1 MSDVIVRKV
10 GNIFSENGL
19 MKDKMIIVE
28 IRKERTSMELLEKV
42 LDDNNLFEAYKQV
55 YKNKGTSGVDD
66 ITVEELGQYMYL
78 HKEEIKEQIRNRKYK
93 PSSVRR
99 VYIPKDNG
107 DKRGLGIPT
116 VVDRLIQ
123 QAIVQVLSPIYEQQ
137 FSETS
142 FGFRPNRSCEMAI
155 IKLLEYF
162 NDGYTWIVDID
173 LQKFFDTVCH
183 DKLISIIMKTV
194 HDGELVSLIRKYL
207 VSGVMEKGVVSPTKV
222 GTPQGGNLSPLLS
235 NIMLNELDKELEKR
249 GLRFTRYA
257 DDCIIVVQSEKAAN
271 RVMESITKFI
281 KKKLGLKVNV
291 EKSKIARPNQ
301 IKYLGFG
308 FYYTKTGKIKPKSH
322 LKSIQKFKRKL
333 KQLTKRS
340 WSISLR
346 DRIIKLNQ
354 VIRGW
359 INYFRIADM
368 KTCMSSISEHL
379 RRRIR
384 CIIWKQ
390 WKTCKHRYKCL
401 LRLGV
406 SKEKAR
412 RTSYSRASYWH
423 NSMSIVVS
431 VAISNER
438 LKRKGLV
445 FPLDYYLKVHTVI

>member
-1 MSDVIVRKV
+1 
-10 GNIFSENGL
+10 
-19 MKDKMIIVE
+19 
-28 IRKERTSMELLEKV
+28 MELLEKV
-42 LDDNNLFEAYKQV
+42 LDDKNLYKAYKQV
-55 YKNKGTSGVDD
+55 YKNKGASGIDGVTVD
-66 ITVEELGQYMYL
+66 ELGQYMYL
-78 HKEEIKEQIRNRKYK
+78 HKEEIKEQIRNRKYQ
-93 PSSVRR
+93 PSPVRR
-99 VYIPKDNG
+99 VYIPKENG

-123 QAIVQVLSPIYEQQ
+123 QAIVQVLTPIYEEQ

-142 FGFRPNRSCEMAI
+142 YGFRPNRSCEAAI
-155 IKLLEYF
+155 VKLLEYF

-183 DKLISIIMKTV
+183 DKLISIIMKTI

-207 VSGVMEKGVVSPTKV
+207 VSGVMESGVIIPTKV

-249 GLRFTRYA
+249 GLRYTRYA
-257 DDCIIVVQSEKAAN
+257 DDCIIVVKSEKAAN

-281 KKKLGLKVNV
+281 EKKLGLKVNV

-308 FYYTKTGKIKPKSH
+308 FYITKTGIIKPKPH
-322 LKSIQKFKRKL
+322 LKSIQKFKRRL

-340 WSISLR
+340 WNISL
-346 DRIIKLNQ
+346 DERIAKLNP

-368 KTCMSSISEHL
+368 KENIKNITSHL
-379 RRRIR
+379 NRRIR

-390 WKTCKHRYKCL
+390 WKTPRHRTKCL
-401 LRLGV
+401 MKLGLNKDTAK
-406 SKEKAR
+406 SC
-412 RTSYSRASYWH
+412 SYSRKSYWCTSKCIPLH
-423 NSMSIVVS
+423 K
-431 VAISNER
+431 AISN
-438 LKRKGLV
+438 KRIQQKGLV
-445 FPLDYYLKVHTVI
+445 FPLDHYLKVHTQV

>member
-1 MSDVIVRKV
+1 
-10 GNIFSENGL
+10 
-19 MKDKMIIVE
+19 
-28 IRKERTSMELLEKV
+28 MELLEKV

-55 YKNKGTSGVDD
+55 YKNKGASGVDG
-66 ITVEELGQYMYL
+66 ITVDELGYYMYL

-93 PSSVRR
+93 PSPVRR

-116 VVDRLIQ
+116 VIDRVIQ

-142 FGFRPNRSCEMAI
+142 YGFRPNRSCEMAI

-207 VSGVMEKGVVSPTKV
+207 VSGVMENGIVSPTKV

-281 KKKLGLKVNV
+281 EKKLGLKVNV
-291 EKSKIARPNQ
+291 EKSKVARPNQ

-308 FYYTKTGKIKPKSH
+308 FYYTKTRIIKPKPH

-340 WSISLR
+340 WSISL
-346 DRIIKLNQ
+346 DERIIKLNQ

-368 KTCMSSISEHL
+368 KAYMASISEHS
-379 RRRIR
+379 RRRMR

-390 WKTCKHRYKCL
+390 WKTCEHRYKCL
-401 LRLGV
+401 LKLGV
-406 SKEKAR
+406 SKDKAK
-412 RTSYSRASYWH
+412 RTAFSRASYWH
-423 NSMSIVVS
+423 NSMSIVMS
-431 VAISNER
+431 VAISNKR
-438 LKRKGLV
+438 LKQKGLV
-445 FPLDYYLKVHTVI
+445 IPLDYYLKVHTAI

>member
-1 MSDVIVRKV
+1 
-10 GNIFSENGL
+10 
-19 MKDKMIIVE
+19 MINVE
-28 IRKERTSMELLEKV
+28 IRNERTSMELLEKV

-55 YKNKGTSGVDD
+55 YKNKGASGVDGV
-66 ITVEELGQYMYL
+66 TVDELGKYMYL
-78 HKEEIKEQIRNRKYK
+78 HKEEIKEQIRKRKYK
-93 PSSVRR
+93 PSPVRR
-99 VYIPKDNG
+99 VYIPKENG

-123 QAIVQVLSPIYEQQ
+123 QAIVQVLSPIYERR

-142 FGFRPNRSCEMAI
+142 YGFRPKRSCEMAI
-155 IKLLEYF
+155 VKLLEYF

-183 DKLISIIMKTV
+183 DKLISIIMKTI

-207 VSGVMEKGVVSPTKV
+207 VSGVMENGVVNPTKV

-257 DDCIIVVQSEKAAN
+257 DDCIIVVKIEKAAN

-281 KKKLGLKVNV
+281 EKKLGLKVNA
-291 EKSKIARPNQ
+291 EKSKVARPNQ
-301 IKYLGFG
+301 IKYLGYG
-308 FYYTKTGKIKPKSH
+308 FYYTKTGIIKPKPH

-340 WSISLR
+340 YSIAL
-346 DRIIKLNQ
+346 DERIVKLNQ

-359 INYFRIADM
+359 INYFRVADM
-368 KTCMSSISEHL
+368 KEQLKNITSHL
-379 RRRIR
+379 NRRIR

-390 WKTCKHRYKCL
+390 WKTCNHRYKCL
-401 LRLGV
+401 LKLGI
-406 SKEKAR
+406 SKEKAK
-412 RTSYSRASYWH
+412 RTAYSRASYWH
-423 NSMSIVVS
+423 NSMSIVLH
-431 VAISNER
+431 VAISNKR
-438 LKRKGLV
+438 LRQKGLV
-445 FPLDYYLKVHTVI
+445 LPLDHYLKVHTVI

>member
-1 MSDVIVRKV
+1 MA
-10 GNIFSENGL
+10 N
-19 MKDKMIIVE
+19 VE

-42 LDDNNLFEAYKQV
+42 LDDKNLFEAYKQV
-55 YKNKGTSGVDD
+55 YKNKGASGIDGVTVD
-66 ITVEELGQYMYL
+66 ELGSYMYL

-93 PSSVRR
+93 PNPVRR

-107 DKRGLGIPT
+107 EKRGLGIPT

-123 QAIVQVLSPIYEQQ
+123 QAIVQVLTPIYETQ

-142 FGFRPNRSCEMAI
+142 YGFRPNRSCEMAI

-162 NDGYTWIVDID
+162 NDGYTWVVDID

-183 DKLISIIMKTV
+183 DKLISIIMKTI

-207 VSGVMEKGVVSPTKV
+207 VSGVMENGVVSPTKV

-281 KKKLGLKVNV
+281 EKKLGLKVNM
-291 EKSKIARPNQ
+291 EKSKVAKPNE

-308 FYYTKTGKIKPKSH
+308 FYYTKTGIIKPKPH
-322 LKSIQKFKRKL
+322 LKSVQKFIRKL

-340 WSISLR
+340 WSLPL
-346 DRIIKLNQ
+346 DERIVKLNQ

-368 KTCMSSISEHL
+368 KTYMTSIGKHL
-379 RRRIR
+379 RRRLR

-390 WKTCKHRYKCL
+390 WKVSSKRISALVK
-401 LRLGV
+401 LGA
-406 SKEKAR
+406 SKEQAKAIA
-412 RTSYSRASYWH
+412 YSRKSYW
-423 NSMSIVVS
+423 NTSMFISIY
-431 VAISNER
+431 ITNKR
-438 LKRKGLV
+438 LKQKGLV
-445 FPLDYYLKVHTVI
+445 SPLEHYLKVHTVI

>member
-1 MSDVIVRKV
+1 MT
-10 GNIFSENGL
+10 N
-19 MKDKMIIVE
+19 VE

-42 LDDNNLFEAYKQV
+42 LDDKNLFEAYKQV
-55 YKNKGTSGVDD
+55 YKNKGTSGVDGV
-66 ITVEELGQYMYL
+66 TVDELGYYMFK
-78 HKEEIKEQIRNRKYK
+78 HKEEIKEQIRTRKYK
-93 PSSVRR
+93 PSPVRR
-99 VYIPKDNG
+99 VYIPKENG

-123 QAIVQVLSPIYEQQ
+123 QAIVQVLSPIYERQ

-142 FGFRPNRSCEMAI
+142 YGFRPNRSCEMAI

-162 NDGYTWIVDID
+162 NDGYTWVVDID

-207 VSGVMEKGVVSPTKV
+207 VSGVMENGVVSPTKV

-281 KKKLGLKVNV
+281 EKKLGLKVNAD
-291 EKSKIARPNQ
+291 KSKVARPNQ
-301 IKYLGFG
+301 IKYLGYG
-308 FYYTKTGKIKPKSH
+308 FYYTKTGIIKPKPH
-322 LKSIQKFKRKL
+322 LKSILKFKRKL

-340 WSISLR
+340 WSISL
-346 DRIIKLNQ
+346 DERIVKLNQ

-368 KTCMSSISEHL
+368 KTYMNNISEHL

-390 WKTCKHRYKCL
+390 WKTCEHRYKCL
-401 LRLGV
+401 LKLGV
-406 SKEKAR
+406 SRNKAR

-431 VAISNER
+431 VAISNAR

-445 FPLDYYLKVHTVI
+445 MPLDHYLKVHTMI

>member
-1 MSDVIVRKV
+1 
-10 GNIFSENGL
+10 
-19 MKDKMIIVE
+19 
-28 IRKERTSMELLEKV
+28 MELLEKV
-42 LDDNNLFEAYKQV
+42 LDDRNLFKAYKQV
-55 YKNKGTSGVDD
+55 YKNKGASGVDGV
-66 ITVEELGQYMYL
+66 TVDELGYYMYQ
-78 HKEEIKEQIRNRKYK
+78 HKEEIKEQIRKRKYK
-93 PSSVRR
+93 PSPVRR

-116 VVDRLIQ
+116 VVDRVIQ
-123 QAIVQVLSPIYEQQ
+123 QAIVQVLSPIYEEQ

-142 FGFRPNRSCEMAI
+142 YGFRPNRSCEQAI

-183 DKLISIIMKTV
+183 DKLISIIMKTI

-207 VSGVMEKGVVSPTKV
+207 VSEVMENGIVRPIKV

-257 DDCIIVVQSEKAAN
+257 DDCIIVVKSEKAAN

-281 KKKLGLKVNV
+281 EKKLGLKVNV
-291 EKSKIARPNQ
+291 EKSKVARPPQ

-308 FYYTKTGKIKPKSH
+308 FYYTKTGIIKPKPH

-340 WSISLR
+340 LSISLDKR
-346 DRIIKLNQ
+346 VIKLNQ

-368 KTCMSSISEHL
+368 KTYMQSITSHL
-379 RRRIR
+379 NRRIR

-390 WKTCKHRYKCL
+390 WKVPKKRIER
-401 LRLGV
+401 LRKLGCN
-406 SKEKAR
+406 EEQAKAIA
-412 RTSYSRASYWH
+412 YSRKKYW
-423 NSMSIVVS
+423 NSSLYISIF
-431 VAISNER
+431 ITNKI
-438 LKRKGLV
+438 LKQIGLI
-445 FPLDYYLKVHTVI
+445 FPIEHYQKVHTVI

>member
-1 MSDVIVRKV
+1 
-10 GNIFSENGL
+10 
-19 MKDKMIIVE
+19 MINVE

-42 LDDNNLFEAYKQV
+42 LEDKNLFKAYKQV
-55 YKNKGTSGVDD
+55 YRNKGASGIDG
-66 ITVEELGQYMYL
+66 ITVDELGYYMYK
-78 HKEEIKEQIRNRKYK
+78 HKEEIKEQIRKRKYK
-93 PSSVRR
+93 PSPVRR
-99 VYIPKDNG
+99 VYIPKENG

-123 QAIVQVLSPIYEQQ
+123 QAIVQVLSPIYEKQ

-142 FGFRPNRSCEMAI
+142 YGFRPNCSCEMAI

-183 DKLISIIMKTV
+183 DKLIAIIMKTI

-207 VSGVMEKGVVSPTKV
+207 VSGVMENGIVSPTNV

-271 RVMESITKFI
+271 RVMESITEFI
-281 KKKLGLKVNV
+281 EKKLGLKVNV
-291 EKSKIARPNQ
+291 EKSKVARPNQ

-308 FYYTKTGKIKPKSH
+308 FYYTKTGVIKPKPH
-322 LKSIQKFKRKL
+322 IKSIQKFKRKL

-340 WSISLR
+340 WSISLKE
-346 DRIIKLNQ
+346 RIVKLNQ

-368 KTCMSSISEHL
+368 KKHL
-379 RRRIR
+379 INITSHLNRRIR

-390 WKTCKHRYKCL
+390 WKTCKHRHQCL
-401 LRLGV
+401 LKLGI
-406 SKEKAR
+406 SKEKAK
-412 RTSYSRASYWH
+412 RTAYSRASYWH
-423 NSMSIVVS
+423 NSMSIVVN

-445 FPLDYYLKVHTVI
+445 FPLDHYLKVHTII